1 MKLAIEVP
9 ATAKPGDKVEID
21 VPGVIAETDAMP
33 KSVVEQIV
41 KDRLAQ
47 FAKGHVKVDELD
59 AAAIQTLAEK
69 KGLRI
74 ATAGTSTDEIG
85 KQIQQAEA
93 TWQEQK
99 LKPVLERAGV
109 QEKEIVAL
117 RRDQL
122 TAAIRTAAARVFK
135 DALLNPPIAG
145 AQPPIVAML
154 ESQFG
159 FNEQTRTWHVR
170 AGEGFAI
177 SAEPQKYG
185 VYKTPEEAV
194 AEVAKNPAYK
204 DLLRVE
210 TQEGP
215 GVQGGGAG
223 AGGAGVVVLSREQAQ
238 HGPTYQAALMQV
250 GGDYSKVVVPKTA

>member
-1 MKLAIEVP
+1 MKLSFEVP
-9 ATAKPGDKVEID
+9 ATAKPGEKIEVD
-21 VPGVIAETDAMP
+21 VAGVVSEADVMP

-59 AAAIQTLAEK
+59 APAIQALAEK

-85 KQIQQAEA
+85 KQIQQAET
-93 TWQEQK
+93 TWTEQK
-99 LKPVLERAGV
+99 LKPVLEREAA
-109 QEKEIVAL
+109 QQKEVAAL

-122 TAAIRTAAARVFK
+122 TAAIRSAAARFFK
-135 DALLNPPIAG
+135 DALLNPPSQG
-145 AQPPIVAML
+145 AQPPIVAMI
-154 ESQFG
+154 EPQFG
-159 FNEQTRTWHVR
+159 FNDQTRTWHVK

-194 AEVAKNPAYK
+194 AELAKNPAYK
-204 DLLRVE
+204 DFLRVE

-223 AGGAGVVVLSREQAQ
+223 GSAAGTVVLSPEQASDA
-238 HGPTYQAALMQV
+238 GTYQAALKQV
-250 GGDYSKVVVPKTA
+250 GGDYSKVVIRRGT